1 MRAGA
6 GDHRSAL
13 GRRVAQRRP
22 EPARVLDCLRDRARH
37 VRGDLDHRLEQL
49 GLDPALVRGG
59 FRDLVEARDEL
70 VALLV
75 EQLELLLDAQAEG
88 RAFAEVEVYAVTRL
102 AVSGS

>member
-1 MRAGA
+1 V
-6 GDHRSAL
+6 
-13 GRRVAQRRP
+13 RRH
-22 EPARVLDCLRDRARH
+22 LDD
-37 VRGDLDHRLEQL
+37 RLEQL
-49 GLDPALVRGG
+49 GLDAPLVRGG

-88 RAFAEVEVYAVTRL
+88 RALAEVDFYAGIRF